1 MPRFHSVATGFLT
14 AALILAC
21 SSSQAQDTPTC
32 RAGLKSFTLPSP
44 APELREMGPD
54 LRVLME
60 PLAPAKLR
68 LIAAFMLPD
77 NLNQLPGTTAPLTK
91 YALVEV
97 PRAAEFQDV
106 DETIFKTVVDG
117 MSQQFSS
124 GNLQSTMQT
133 EIDRHLAE
141 LAQHAVFLRIAG
153 RGAELLGAAAGQ
165 VRPGAGTRYRSG
177 EAAAG
182 FADLGAGKLTVD
194 KPTQLGTLFS
204 KPNASGFAMLM
215 PMALNDKTVTLV
227 AATLAVRVRNRVL
240 FGYLYT
246 QYKDKTSVDWITKTS
261 EAWVDAILKSNER

>member
-1 MPRFHSVATGFLT
+1 
-14 AALILAC
+14 
-21 SSSQAQDTPTC
+21 
-32 RAGLKSFTLPSP
+32 
-44 APELREMGPD
+44 MGPD

-133 EIDRHLAE
+133 EIDRH
-141 LAQHAVFLRIAG
+141 
-153 RGAELLGAAAGQ
+153 
-165 VRPGAGTRYRSG
+165 
-177 EAAAG
+177 

-246 QYKDKTSVDWITKTS
+246 QYNDNTSVDGITKTS

>member
-1 MPRFHSVATGFLT
+1 MRISPFFASTLLA
-14 AALILAC
+14 AALLLPC
-21 SSSQAQDTPTC
+21 PTTAQDTPTY

-124 GNLQSTMQT
+124 GNLQSTLQT
-133 EIDRHLAE
+133 AIDRH
-141 LAQHAVFLRIAG
+141 
-153 RGAELLGAAAGQ
+153 
-165 VRPGAGTRYRSG
+165 
-177 EAAAG
+177 

-246 QYKDKTSVDWITKTS
+246 QYNDKTSVDWITKTS
-261 EAWVDAILKSNER
+261 ESWVDAILKSNER